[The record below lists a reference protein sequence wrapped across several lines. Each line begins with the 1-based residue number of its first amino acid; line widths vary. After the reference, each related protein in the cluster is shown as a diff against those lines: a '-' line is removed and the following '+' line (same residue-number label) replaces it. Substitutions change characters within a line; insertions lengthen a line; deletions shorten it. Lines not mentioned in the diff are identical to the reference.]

1 VHVEIDALYKR
12 FGFCAS
18 VNGSYMKAKNEI
30 VLKKTQ
36 LPITMLNDTI
46 KVNDKVEANMVFCF
60 LCSNIQ

>member
-1 VHVEIDALYKR
+1 
-12 FGFCAS
+12 
-18 VNGSYMKAKNEI
+18 MKAKNEI